1 MPVRRCI
8 LMGRSPR
15 TLRHYPRRLG
25 AKLLQIRTALG
36 LSQNGMLERLS
47 SPEGLLGTSIS
58 AYERGA
64 REPPLLV
71 LLKYARAANVTVE
84 ALINDDLELPERLP
98 AKSKSEGTKRKQPAR
113 GGTKGQA
120 RS

>member
-1 MPVRRCI
+1 MPVRRCV

-25 AKLLQIRTALG
+25 AKLLRIRTALG
-36 LSQNGMLERLS
+36 LSQNGMLERLG

-71 LLKYARAANVTVE
+71 LLNYARIASVGVE
-84 ALINDDLELPERLP
+84 TLIDDDLDLPERLP
-98 AKSKSEGTKRKQPAR
+98 AKSKSEGTKRKRPAPA
-113 GGTKGQA
+113 GTKG
-120 RS
+120 

>member
-1 MPVRRCI
+1 
-8 LMGRSPR
+8 MGRLPR

-36 LSQNGMLERLS
+36 LSQNGILERLG

-64 REPPLLV
+64 REPPLIV
-71 LLKYARAANVTVE
+71 LLKYARAVNVAVE
-84 ALINDDLELPERLP
+84 ALIDDDLELPKRLP
-98 AKSKSEGTKRKQPAR
+98 VQSGHKGAKRKRPARAGTKS
-113 GGTKGQA
+113 QA

>member
-1 MPVRRCI
+1 MPVRRYV

-36 LSQNGMLERLS
+36 LSQNDMLERLG

-58 AYERGA
+58 AYERGL
-64 REPPLLV
+64 REPPLVV
-71 LLKYARAANVTVE
+71 LLKYARAANLAVE
-84 ALINDDLELPERLP
+84 ALIDDDLDLPEKLP
-98 AKSKSEGTKRKQPAR
+98 AKSKSKRARKKRPVRVGTKI
-113 GGTKGQA
+113 
-120 RS
+120 

>member
-1 MPVRRCI
+1 MPFRRCV

-36 LSQNGMLERLS
+36 LSQNGMLERLG

-58 AYERGA
+58 AYERGV
-64 REPPLLV
+64 REPPLV
-71 LLKYARAANVTVE
+71 ILLKYARAANVAVE
-84 ALINDDLELPERLP
+84 ALIDDDLDLPVKLP
-98 AKSKSEGTKRKQPAR
+98 AAPKSDGTRR
-113 GGTKGQA
+113 GRGQ
-120 RS
+120 